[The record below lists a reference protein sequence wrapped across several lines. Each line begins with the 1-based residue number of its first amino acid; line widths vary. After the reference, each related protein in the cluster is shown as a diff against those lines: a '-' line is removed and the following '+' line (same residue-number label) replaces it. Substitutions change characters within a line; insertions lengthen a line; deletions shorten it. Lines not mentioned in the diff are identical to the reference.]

1 MPEDI
6 FLIEQV
12 LTGNNDAYDNL
23 MDRYEKAVFNLAY
36 RIIGNYEDAADATQ
50 EAFIR
55 AYRSLS
61 TFRHDA
67 KFSTWVCRIVTNICY
82 DMLRKKKRQN
92 IVSLHNDFDEDD
104 NSEMDIPDPDI
115 TTNPLERVTRDELRN
130 AIVEA
135 IYSLDSSQ
143 RDVMVLRDIQ
153 GYSYK
158 EISDLLS
165 LAEGTVKSRLNRA
178 RLKVIKLLQDHGELL
193 PYNLRQNE

>member
-115 TTNPLERVTRDELRN
+115 TTNPLERVTRDELRS